1 MGLLLRTLLEG
12 LSFIKQLS
20 PPQLFSKMTGAS
32 APAFLRI
39 YTLACSLHFYY
50 NRLAINRREQTFS
63 IMAAPAP
70 QLLRDYL
77 IYMSTIK
84 GRSPRTVEAYYND
97 LRLFLRYLM
106 ATRSGTPLPTDDPNL
121 ESISFAS
128 ISEEMILS
136 ARLSDA
142 YSFLAYVQ
150 SVNQNN
156 AKTRARKVSSLRGFY
171 KYLQSK
177 AGRLEENPMEQLEI
191 PAQRKSL
198 PKYLT
203 LDESLH
209 LLESIEGKDR
219 ERDYCIITIL
229 LNCGIRL
236 SELVGIKLSD
246 IRDDTLTV
254 LGKGNKERMVYLN
267 SACLNAIAEYLA
279 VRPEP
284 PKDADKPYLLV
295 SSRTRA
301 PLTPRRV
308 EQIVETHLKAAGLG
322 GRGYSPHKL
331 RHTAA
336 TLMYQY
342 GGVDIR
348 VLKEILGHVNLGTT
362 EIYTHVSNDQIANAA
377 DRNPLSHVKSKPSK
391 KEAETE

>member
-1 MGLLLRTLLEG
+1 M
-12 LSFIKQLS
+12 
-20 PPQLFSKMTGAS
+20 
-32 APAFLRI
+32 
-39 YTLACSLHFYY
+39 
-50 NRLAINRREQTFS
+50 QTFS

-84 GRSPRTVEAYYND
+84 GRSPCTVEAYYND

-106 ATRSGTPLPTDDPNL
+106 ATHSGTPLPTDDPNL

-284 PKDADKPYLLV
+284 PKDADKPYLFV

-322 GRGYSPHKL
+322 PHKL

>member
-1 MGLLLRTLLEG
+1 M
-12 LSFIKQLS
+12 
-20 PPQLFSKMTGAS
+20 
-32 APAFLRI
+32 
-39 YTLACSLHFYY
+39 
-50 NRLAINRREQTFS
+50 QTFS

-106 ATRSGTPLPTDDPNL
+106 ATRSGAPLPTDDPNL

-209 LLESIEGKDR
+209 LESIEGKDR

-342 GGVDIR
+342 GDVDIR

-377 DRNPLSHVKSKPSK
+377 DRNPLSHVKSKPPK

>member
-1 MGLLLRTLLEG
+1 
-12 LSFIKQLS
+12 
-20 PPQLFSKMTGAS
+20 
-32 APAFLRI
+32 
-39 YTLACSLHFYY
+39 
-50 NRLAINRREQTFS
+50 
-63 IMAAPAP
+63 
-70 QLLRDYL
+70 
-77 IYMSTIK
+77 
-84 GRSPRTVEAYYND
+84 
-97 LRLFLRYLM
+97 
-106 ATRSGTPLPTDDPNL
+106 
-121 ESISFAS
+121 
-128 ISEEMILS
+128 
-136 ARLSDA
+136 
-142 YSFLAYVQ
+142 
-150 SVNQNN
+150 
-156 AKTRARKVSSLRGFY
+156 
-171 KYLQSK
+171 
-177 AGRLEENPMEQLEI
+177 MEKLEI